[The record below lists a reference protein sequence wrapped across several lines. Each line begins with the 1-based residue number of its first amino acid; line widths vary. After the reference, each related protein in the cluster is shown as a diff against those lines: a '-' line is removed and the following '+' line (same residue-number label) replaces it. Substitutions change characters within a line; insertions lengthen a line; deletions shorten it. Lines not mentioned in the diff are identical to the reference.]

1 MNVDMFF
8 LCWLFVLFGRH
19 VWECLAEAYYK
30 RGSYTA
36 ALKAFTK
43 ASEVNLQL
51 FVYHGSLLKKR
62 KGGIMIFLNFYN
74 FQ

>member
-1 MNVDMFF
+1 MKCGHDFSMLAF
-8 LCWLFVLFGRH
+8 CLFGRH

-43 ASEVNLQL
+43 ASEVNLHL
-51 FVYHGSLLKKR
+51 SVYHGSLLKKR